1 MAELS
6 GQDIAML
13 EYAVRLTRN
22 PGGMGAADVAALKAA
37 GFDETG
43 ILDICQ
49 VSAYYNYVNR
59 LADGLGVELESEWT
73 DDEMTITHEEFGAR
87 HERSFEGAD
96 GDE

>member
-1 MAELS
+1 
-6 GQDIAML
+6 ML
-13 EYAVRLTRN
+13 EYAVRLTRD
-22 PGGMGAADVAALKAA
+22 PGGMGEADVAALKAA

-43 ILDICQ
+43 VLDICQ

-73 DDEMTITHEEFGAR
+73 DDEMTITHEESRAR
-87 HERSFEGAD
+87 CGRSFERAN